1 MTRPPTVAEILE
13 LHRKNARLLAEN
25 KSLREDGRK
34 MLGLVQDCIH
44 YGKVLPENIQNGANM
59 ILAKEA
65 KEISLS
71 LSNSYE

>member
-25 KSLREDGRK
+25 KSLREDAGK
-34 MLGLVQDCIH
+34 MWRCVNYFVKRVEDGTIRSRTTYQKFKTTL
-44 YGKVLPENIQNGANM
+44 
-59 ILAKEA
+59 
-65 KEISLS
+65 SS